1 MKTKIIPI
9 QRPIDKERRD
19 NNQMPLSECRRILN
33 RNGNQFSDD
42 EVIEI
47 RDFISKLADI
57 FISHYSRLENQS
69 TKIINLEEAK
79 ELHYD
84 ESSYLRAG

>member
-1 MKTKIIPI
+1 MKTNVIPI
-9 QRPIDKERRD
+9 QRPINKERED
-19 NNQMPLSECRRILN
+19 KNQMPLSECRKILN
-33 RNGNQFSDD
+33 RNGNRFSDD
-42 EVIEI
+42 EIIEI
-47 RDFISKLADI
+47 RDFISQLADI
-57 FISHYSRLENQS
+57 FINHYSCSENKS